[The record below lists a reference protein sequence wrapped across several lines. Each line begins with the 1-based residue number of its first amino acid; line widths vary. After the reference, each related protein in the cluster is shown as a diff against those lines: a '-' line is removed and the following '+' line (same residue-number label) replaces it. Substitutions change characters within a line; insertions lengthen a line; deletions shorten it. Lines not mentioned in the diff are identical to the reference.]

1 MIPERRT
8 DRFHLGLPL
17 SSERGDSTVP
27 VGALEALVQSA
38 LSQQDIAVVI
48 EGQGDKRAVT
58 DAVTGVRIEMVYQ
71 PLLV

>member
-1 MIPERRT
+1 
-8 DRFHLGLPL
+8 
-17 SSERGDSTVP
+17 

-48 EGQGDKRAVT
+48 EGQGNKRAVT